1 MSIIDIYVFNVYL
14 QNFTQSEKVTH
25 KSISY
30 AAHAGAR
37 RSRRLR
43 RLGGPIAEKLFEHFF
58 I

>member
-1 MSIIDIYVFNVYL
+1 MNIIGMYVFDVYL
-14 QNFTQSEKVTH
+14 QILTESKKGTH

-43 RLGGPIAEKLFEHFF
+43 RLDRPIAEKLVEHFF

>member
-1 MSIIDIYVFNVYL
+1 MNIIGMYVFNVYL
-14 QNFTQSEKVTH
+14 QLFTESKKVTH
-25 KSISY
+25 KPISY

-43 RLGGPIAEKLFEHFF
+43 RLDRPIAEKLFEHFF